1 MAREVLRNRKTI
13 SMASTLAKTS
23 IPFFNYRGAFAARE
37 EEFVEIFR
45 DILHRGAFIQQ
56 RDLAEFEDA
65 LARYLGVAHAFGVAN
80 ATDGLIISFRAAGLK
95 PGDEVI
101 FPSHTMVASPAAVAH
116 CGGIPVPVDCG
127 PDHLI
132 DPRAIE
138 AAITERTRA
147 IMPVQLN
154 GRTCQMDE
162 IERIAA
168 VHNLMIIEDAA
179 QALGSKFMGR
189 FAGTFGI
196 AAAFSFYPA
205 KILGCF
211 GDGGAVVTN
220 DPEVARRIALLR
232 DHGRNEQGEV
242 EMWGFNSRLD
252 NLQAAILH
260 AQFRDY
266 DEIINRRRSI
276 AARYESLL
284 SDLSELVLP
293 PAPNADADH
302 FDVYQNYEIEADRRD
317 ELKAYLADKGVGT
330 ILQWGGTPVHMFGKL
345 GFDVTLPHTER
356 FFERCLMLPMNMM
369 ITDDEVNYIASA
381 IRAFYRGTD

>member
-1 MAREVLRNRKTI
+1 
-13 SMASTLAKTS
+13 MASALAQTT
-23 IPFFNYRGAFAARE
+23 IPFFNYRGAFSARE
-37 EEFVEIFR
+37 EEFIEIIR
-45 DILHRGAFIQQ
+45 DVLRRGAFIQQ

-65 LARYLGVAHAFGVAN
+65 LARYLGVSHAIGVGN
-80 ATDGLIISFRAAGLK
+80 ATDGLIFCFRAAGIG

-116 CGGIPVPVDCG
+116 VGGIPVAVDCG

-132 DPRAIE
+132 DPDAIE

-154 GRTCQMDE
+154 GRTADMDR
-162 IERIAA
+162 IEAIAA
-168 VHNLMIIEDAA
+168 KHNLIIIEDAA
-179 QALGSKFMGR
+179 QALGSKFKGR
-189 FAGTFGI
+189 YAGTFGV

-220 DPEVARRIALLR
+220 NAEIARKISLLR
-232 DHGRNEQGEV
+232 DHGRNENGEV
-242 EMWGFNSRLD
+242 EFWGFNSRLD

-266 DEIINRRRSI
+266 DEIIDRRRSI
-276 AARYESLL
+276 ARLYDSLL
-284 SDLSELVLP
+284 SDLAELVLP
-293 PAPNADADH
+293 PGPDQGGDH
-302 FDVYQNYEIEADRRD
+302 FDVFQNYEIEADRRD
-317 ELKAYLADKGVGT
+317 ELRSYLSDKGIGT
-330 ILQWGGTPVHMFGKL
+330 IMQWGGTPVHQFKGL
-345 GFDVTLPHTER
+345 GFTVSLPKTER

-369 ITDDEVNYIASA
+369 VTHEEVRYIAASV
-381 IRAFYRGTD
+381 RGFYRGSD